1 MSWVSP
7 RLVVYEVCEV
17 GNPLKKGIKI
27 THKIEM
33 EYMGKEKKGVTL
45 KKMTSHYKG
54 QLQI

>member
-1 MSWVSP
+1 M
-7 RLVVYEVCEV
+7 
-17 GNPLKKGIKI
+17 KKGIKI